1 MKDRIIRILATTLGA
16 LLIAAGCSK
25 APYGPASEQEQPIS
39 FDAGPALLRND
50 AQLTRTSPLPANTH
64 FGVFAFLQTN
74 NGNWSAGRK
83 PNYMFNV
90 DVRYDGSTYSYSPTR
105 FWPPT
110 SSKLSFWAYSPYDA
124 SADLLKKGNTATAY
138 TNNTANLPDIRFT
151 VDGNTDVMYSDM
163 VKNQTFASNGGVVPF
178 TFNHALSLVDVEA
191 EKVDAAG
198 RYTVKLTS
206 VSFKGLYMTAILSS
220 SADWTSWSWSN
231 YSGSRQNLLV
241 WQDDP
246 GDNSDDKV
254 LAHSSPVSVGSVM
267 PLPQS
272 LSDDAARLRVEFQ
285 FSYLEDPSDE
295 NSRVTISTFREVFL
309 RDVFT
314 TNPSEWTKNSHYTL
328 TIQISPDKPIQFTVS
343 WSDWGADY
351 NYHLSS

>member
-1 MKDRIIRILATTLGA
+1 MLNRIIRIMATTLGA
-16 LLIAAGCSK
+16 LLLAAGCSK
-25 APYGPASEQEQPIS
+25 APYSPASEHKPIS
-39 FDAGPALLRND
+39 FDAGPALMLND
-50 AQLTRTSPLPANTH
+50 AMATRTSPLPANTH
-64 FGVFAFLQTN
+64 FGVFAFSQPN
-74 NGNWSAGRK
+74 NGTWNTNRT

-90 DVRYDGSTYSYSPTR
+90 DVNYNGSTYSYLPVR

-110 SSKLSFWAYSPYDA
+110 TTKLSFWAYSPYDA
-124 SADLLKKGNTATAY
+124 SADLLKSGSTSTAY
-138 TNNTANLPDIRFT
+138 TSSTKNLPDIRFT
-151 VDGNTDVMYSDM
+151 IDGHTDVMYSSL
-163 VKNQTFASNGGVVPF
+163 VTNQTSSTNDGVVAF
-178 TFNHALSLVDVEA
+178 TFNHALSLVDVLA
-191 EKVDAAG
+191 EKVDLDG

-206 VSFKGLYMTAILSS
+206 VSFKGLYMTEILGSS
-220 SADWTSWSWSN
+220 DWNWRA

-246 GDNSDDKV
+246 GDNSDDKE

-314 TNPSEWTKNSHYTL
+314 ANPSEWTKNSHYTL